1 MEMYFNLGRSE
12 HVCRLR
18 GGFREEETAEGV
30 REKEGAR
37 GENRSRKQWVQEL
50 QRKDVSQR
58 GGRVGLPLRGK
69 GKIGRGQ
76 R

>member
-12 HVCRLR
+12 HICRLR

-30 REKEGAR
+30 KEKEGAR
-37 GENRSRKQWVQEL
+37 GENRSRKQCGQEL
-50 QRKDVSQR
+50 QR
-58 GGRVGLPLRGK
+58 GGRVGLPLRRK
-69 GKIGRGQ
+69 RKIGRGQ